1 MGIAVDFA
9 CNSQQTEYTMRTILL
24 AICSLAYSTA
34 ALASDANCQAAATA
48 QKLVGTAKTA
58 FLKKCEIESKQK
70 LTLVN
75 NKKNMS
81 HAPTSEFG
89 HCHQSDKDL

>member
-1 MGIAVDFA
+1 
-9 CNSQQTEYTMRTILL
+9 MRTILW
-24 AICSLAYSTA
+24 AICSLAFSTA
-34 ALASDANCQAAATA
+34 ALANDANCQAAATA

-58 FLKKCEIESKQK
+58 FLKKCDIESKQK